1 MELTTALVVCVG
13 MTVFGMTIC
22 SVFRTLKPKP
32 ATPPFKK
39 DRFTLIEE
47 ELERLHDELGNYGAG
62 DEEFEMLM
70 SQISKLND
78 ALAQKE

>member
-1 MELTTALVVCVG
+1 MEVTTALVVCVA
-13 MTVFGMTIC
+13 MIAFSMTIC

-47 ELERLHDELGNYGAG
+47 ELERLHDELGNYSQG
-62 DEEFEMLM
+62 DDELKEIFRE
-70 SQISKLND
+70 IGKLND
-78 ALAQKE
+78 ALSQKE